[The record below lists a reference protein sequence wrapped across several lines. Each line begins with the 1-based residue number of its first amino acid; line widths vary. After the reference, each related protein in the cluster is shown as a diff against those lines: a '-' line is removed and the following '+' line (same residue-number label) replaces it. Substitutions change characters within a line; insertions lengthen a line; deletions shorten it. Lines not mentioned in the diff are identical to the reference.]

1 VTGAPV
7 TSANGVGA
15 GTLVTATATCAA
27 GKVAL
32 GGGGRITV
40 SNGLAEASVSMRSSY
55 PSAKDTWAA
64 VAVVTVTL
72 PLVTSL
78 TVTPYVL
85 CSL

>member
-1 VTGAPV
+1 VTGTPV
-7 TSANGVGA
+7 TSVNGVA
-15 GTLVTATATCAA
+15 DTLVTATVSCAA

-40 SNGLAEASVSMRSSY
+40 SGGLAESSVSMRSSY
-55 PSAKDTWAA
+55 PSAATTWTV
-64 VAVVTVTL
+64 VAIVKATL
-72 PLVTSL
+72 LPGTST

>member
-1 VTGAPV
+1 VTGTPV
-7 TSANGVGA
+7 TSAIGVGV
-15 GTLVTATATCAA
+15 GTLVTATVSCAA

-40 SNGLAEASVSMRSSY
+40 ASSLAEASVAMRSSY
-55 PSAKDTWAA
+55 PSAANTWTV
-64 VAVVTVTL
+64 VAIVTVTL
-72 PLVTSL
+72 VGTST

>member
-1 VTGAPV
+1 VTGTPV

-40 SNGLAEASVSMRSSY
+40 SSSLAEPSVSMRSSY
-55 PSAKDTWAA
+55 PSATNAWTV
-64 VAVVTVTL
+64 VAIVNATL
-72 PLVTSL
+72 LPGTST

>member
-1 VTGAPV
+1 V
-7 TSANGVGA
+7 TSATGVGA
-15 GTLVTATATCAA
+15 GTLVTATATCAL

-40 SNGLAEASVSMRSSY
+40 SSGLAEAFVSLRSSY
-55 PSAKDTWAA
+55 PSAANTWTA
-64 VAVVTVTL
+64 VAVVTVGL
-72 PLVTSL
+72 PLVTST

>member
-1 VTGAPV
+1 VTGTPV
-7 TSANGVGA
+7 TSSAGAAA
-15 GTLVTATATCAA
+15 GTLVTAAVSCAA

-40 SNGLAEASVSMRSSY
+40 SSGAAEAFVAMRSSY
-55 PSAKDTWAA
+55 PSAVDTWTV

-72 PLVTSL
+72 PLLQST

>member
-1 VTGAPV
+1 M
-7 TSANGVGA
+7 
-15 GTLVTATATCAA
+15 TATVSCAS

-40 SNGLAEASVSMRSSY
+40 SSGLAEAFVSLRSSY
-55 PSAKDTWAA
+55 PSAIDTWTA
-64 VAVVTVTL
+64 VAIVTVTL
-72 PLVTSL
+72 PLLPLTTT

>member
-1 VTGAPV
+1 MTGTPV
-7 TSANGVGA
+7 TSSNAALA

-32 GGGGRITV
+32 GGGGRVTV
-40 SNGLAEASVSMRSSY
+40 SNPLAEGFVAMRSSY
-55 PSAKDTWAA
+55 PSAAGTWTA
-64 VAVVTVTL
+64 VAVVTASL
-72 PLVTSL
+72 PLLTSA

>member
-1 VTGAPV
+1 M
-7 TSANGVGA
+7 
-15 GTLVTATATCAA
+15 TATASCAS

-40 SNGLAEASVSMRSSY
+40 SSGLADARVSLRSSY
-55 PSAKDTWAA
+55 PSATATWTA
-64 VAVVTVTL
+64 VAVVTVAL
-72 PLVTSL
+72 PLLTTT

>member
-1 VTGAPV
+1 MTGTPV

-15 GTLVTATATCAA
+15 GTLVTANVSCAA

-40 SNGLAEASVSMRSSY
+40 SSGLVEASVAMRSSY
-55 PSAKDTWAA
+55 PSATNTWTV
-64 VAVVTVTL
+64 VAIVTVLLL
-72 PLVTSL
+72 PGTST

>member
-1 VTGAPV
+1 VTGTPV
-7 TSANGVGA
+7 TSAAAAVA

-40 SNGLAEASVSMRSSY
+40 SAGTPEFSVAMRSSY
-55 PSAKDTWAA
+55 PSAANTWTV

-72 PLVTSL
+72 PVLMST

>member
-1 VTGAPV
+1 MSTALAIGA
-7 TSANGVGA
+7 
-15 GTLVTATATCAA
+15 LVTATATCAA

-40 SNGLAEASVSMRSSY
+40 SGIGEVSMRSSY
-55 PSAKDTWAA
+55 PSATDTWT
-64 VAVVTVTL
+64 VVGVVTATL
-72 PLVTSL
+72 LSTA

>member
-1 VTGAPV
+1 VTGTPV
-7 TSANGVGA
+7 TSAIGVGA
-15 GTLVTATATCAA
+15 GTLVTATVSCAA

-40 SNGLAEASVSMRSSY
+40 ASGLAEASVAMRSSY
-55 PSAKDTWAA
+55 PSAANTWTV
-64 VAVVTVTL
+64 VAIVTVSL
-72 PLVTSL
+72 LGTST

>member
-1 VTGAPV
+1 V
-7 TSANGVGA
+7 
-15 GTLVTATATCAA
+15 

-40 SNGLAEASVSMRSSY
+40 SGIGEVSMRSSY
-55 PSAKDTWAA
+55 PSGTDTWT
-64 VAVVTVTL
+64 VVGVVTVTL
-72 PLVTSL
+72 LST

>member
-1 VTGAPV
+1 MTGTPV

-40 SNGLAEASVSMRSSY
+40 SSALAESSVSMRSSY
-55 PSAKDTWAA
+55 PSATDTWTA
-64 VAVVTVTL
+64 VAVISVGL
-72 PLVTSL
+72 PVLTSA